1 LGSVVI
7 EYRGERPPGLN
18 ELKRMHHH
26 AYAKLRERWQMLL
39 RSKYGAKLDIPQPN
53 HATLTVF
60 ASQDMDWDN
69 CAAVAKIPL
78 DVMQRMGWLEDD
90 GPKVIRSLKVEQEKC
105 PRKDVGFRLEFV
117 EA

>member
-7 EYRGERPPGLN
+7 EYRGECPPGLN
-18 ELKRMHHH
+18 KLKRMHHH
-26 AYAKLRERWQMLL
+26 TYAKLRERWQMLL
-39 RSKYGAKLDIPQPN
+39 RSKYGASVAIPHPC
-53 HATLTVF
+53 HAALTVF
-60 ASQDMDWDN
+60 SSLAYDWDN

>member
-1 LGSVVI
+1 
-7 EYRGERPPGLN
+7 
-18 ELKRMHHH
+18 
-26 AYAKLRERWQMLL
+26 
-39 RSKYGAKLDIPQPN
+39 
-53 HATLTVF
+53 
-60 ASQDMDWDN
+60 MDWDN